1 MKDMIKS
8 VFKVFN
14 GKQKRNLF
22 GMAVLMLINAGVS
35 LLGVSV
41 LLPFI
46 QAVMSPDELLQNP
59 YIRKGYDLLG
69 LDNTN
74 QLVIALAVLI
84 MIVYAAKNAF
94 IIFMNNM
101 QYRFSYY
108 GKQEMQDRM
117 MKYYI
122 HQDLS
127 Y

>member
-1 MKDMIKS
+1 ME
-8 VFKVFN
+8 N
-14 GKQKRNLF
+14 RNCNLF

-101 QYRFSYY
+101 QYRFPIMENR
-108 GKQEMQDRM
+108 KCR
-117 MKYYI
+117 I
-122 HQDLS
+122 A
-127 Y
+127 